1 VNEGTEWPTV
11 LERNLAVVQRMADGI
26 SHEQSLIRPIDGGSS
41 FNWLL
46 GHMVVSRD
54 RILGLLGGQALA
66 APEVLERYPRGSHPP
81 GRDDAVPFEQL
92 LELFAAQGAALEAAI
107 ANVDAATLAAAR
119 ATGSSSVGEFVGFL
133 VWHEAYHAGQ
143 AVLYRR
149 GAGLDSP
156 IG

>member
-1 VNEGTEWPTV
+1 MNEGTDWLTV

-26 SHEQSLIRPIDGGSS
+26 SQQQSLMQPLDGGSS

-54 RILGLLGGQALA
+54 QILGLLGGEALA
-66 APEVLERYPRGSHPP
+66 VPEVLQRYARGSRPP
-81 GRDDAVPFEQL
+81 VGEDAVPFERL
-92 LELFAAQGAALEAAI
+92 LELFAAQGTALEAAI
-107 ANVDAATLAAAR
+107 ANVDAATLEAAR

-133 VWHEAYHAGQ
+133 VWHEAYHTGQ
-143 AVLYRR
+143 AVFYRR
-149 GAGLDSP
+149 AAGLDSP